1 MSKASTP
8 PIQIPHLSEDEKAQL
23 RLWAQTTPTQ
33 RLAWLE
39 EALKLA
45 ASAKADAEICRKT

>member
-1 MSKASTP
+1 MSKTSTQ
-8 PIQIPHLSEDEKAQL
+8 PIQIPPLAEEEKAQL
-23 RLWAQTTPTQ
+23 RLWTQATPTQ

-45 ASAKADAEICRKT
+45 ASAKARAEIDRKA